1 MEANVKTSLKFASSL
16 ICPDICENLE
26 IAFADQQERDRHPG
40 PNLKA
45 PHQRRARLRHSHLR
59 VGRGRAVAQPPGR
72 RRLLQQRHG
81 DGPPLR
87 RPKGNIHK

>member
-1 MEANVKTSLKFASSL
+1 MEANVETFPKFGNFL
-16 ICPDICENLE
+16 ICPDICENLV

-40 PNLKA
+40 PDLEA
-45 PHQRRARLRHSHLR
+45 PHQRRARLSRRDHR
-59 VGRGRAVAQPPGR
+59 VGRGRAVAQSPGR

-87 RPKGNIHK
+87 RPKGIIHI